1 MKEINKD
8 FLMTLL
14 DPFIWV
20 SPITVA
26 IGVGIAYLCGFPPA
40 LSMSYIGTMA
50 VACFFAN
57 FLSLG
62 AFILGCIAYE
72 RVSDRRMRVHG

>member
-1 MKEINKD
+1 MKGINKD
-8 FLMTLL
+8 FLMTIL

-26 IGVGIAYLCGFPPA
+26 LGVGIAYLCGFPPA
-40 LSMSYIGTMA
+40 FSMSYLGTMG

-62 AFILGCIAYE
+62 GLILACIAYD
-72 RVSDRRMRVHG
+72 RVSDRRTRVHD

>member
-1 MKEINKD
+1 
-8 FLMTLL
+8 MTIL

-20 SPITVA
+20 SPITIA
-26 IGVGIAYLCGFPPA
+26 FGVGIAHPCGFPP
-40 LSMSYIGTMA
+40 SFSVPYIATMA

-62 AFILGCIAYE
+62 GLILGCIAYD
-72 RVSDRRMRVHG
+72 RASDRRTRVHG